1 LSETSFALKMNV
13 RCHELVAP
21 LTALERDA
29 TLGFATASEPGA
41 AVALAGG
48 ARILHFA
55 PGRWLITEDAL
66 EREAERIA
74 RLVGAGATIIDGR
87 AKWCR
92 IELTGGAPRQVLS
105 GLLPVEQVL
114 GSRGCA
120 AASLLECPGVLA
132 ANGAALEFWVGRSW
146 ASWLHE
152 TLAAWLKRRAALSC
166 GA

>member
-1 LSETSFALKMNV
+1 MSETSFTLTMEL
-13 RCHELVAP
+13 RCQELVAP
-21 LTALERDA
+21 LTALARDA
-29 TLGFATASEPGA
+29 TLGFAAREAGA
-41 AVALAGG
+41 AVAIGG
-48 ARILHFA
+48 GRILHFA
-55 PGRWLITEDAL
+55 PGRWLVTEDAL

-74 RLVGAGATIIDGR
+74 RLVAAGATLIDGR

-92 IELTGGAPRQVLS
+92 IEITGGAPRQVLS
-105 GLLPVEQVL
+105 RLLPVEQVL
-114 GSRGCA
+114 GNRGCA

-152 TLAAWLKRRAALSC
+152 TLQSWVRRRAASDC